1 MRKSKVDNEKKSVN
15 EKSEIVEKNST
26 NDKSKNYKIIDGIM
40 CASTSEMCE
49 KIGIDR
55 KTLNEW
61 SAKGCPKAARG
72 WWPIFEVL
80 AWRGI
85 LNKKGDSDGMAGN
98 DEYSINIK
106 KLKLDTE
113 LKKEKVENAR
123 FKNELDRGEY
133 VKKSDVIYEIKR
145 VLTVLKRSMT
155 GYSRKIA
162 GDISPYVSDIDVR
175 RIERMIADDTN
186 NVLRQISIN
195 GVYKGDE
202 INE

>member
-61 SAKGCPKAARG
+61 SSKGCPKAARG

-98 DEYSINIK
+98 DEYSINLK

-113 LKKEKVENAR
+113 LKKEKVENAK

-133 VKKSDVIYEIKR
+133 VKKSDV
-145 VLTVLKRSMT
+145 V
-155 GYSRKIA
+155 
-162 GDISPYVSDIDVR
+162 
-175 RIERMIADDTN
+175 
-186 NVLRQISIN
+186 
-195 GVYKGDE
+195 
-202 INE
+202 